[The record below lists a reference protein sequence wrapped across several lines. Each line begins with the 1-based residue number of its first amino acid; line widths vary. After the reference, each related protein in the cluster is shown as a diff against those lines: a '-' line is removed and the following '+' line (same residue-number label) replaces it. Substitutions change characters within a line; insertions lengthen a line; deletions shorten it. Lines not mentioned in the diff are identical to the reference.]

1 MKQGKRWIALMLALA
16 MCLSVLPANVLATE
30 LGSEAETTEVAAPE
44 DTSETVEA
52 EEPQM
57 TETGEPDE
65 EPVEDISLSTMAAT
79 SGKCGKNAKWSYN
92 SKTKTLT
99 ISGKGAMYNYSWEEA
114 PPWAGSNRVA
124 YETRHIIV
132 EEGVTKVGS
141 HAFSGIVEMGLSGKE
156 RISRSISLP
165 KSLTSIGAYA
175 FDYYQFVN
183 TITIPENV
191 KSIGKNAFSR
201 TGVKKFQV
209 DSGNKYFTARQ
220 GVLFN
225 KDKTI
230 LVAYPVCNGMK
241 SYTIPSTVEHISGG
255 AFDCGAS
262 GAVAIDDC
270 ELQKIII
277 PHSAETVDE
286 CVFCNIEDGEIYF
299 EGSPPKGLAE
309 AFLFA
314 GVTIYYPKKY
324 ESSWQSVK
332 NVLQK
337 IPDWDSA
344 FEWKTWIPQQ
354 TSKEFNAAIYR
365 ADYYLEEHSS
375 VTENTNFS
383 ADGSPCKILYDA
395 GREKGLANVVA
406 AWKAVT
412 GALDTIDKPSSA
424 IDLMFEKKNM
434 YSAIIFS
441 IFQAE
446 SKNSHTIL
454 QGSDKA
460 VQLSGKLFSYVK
472 KAMKL
477 KFNLDLTKTYDL
489 SKMTKEQKQS
499 LSLIANEWLEDQDSI
514 LKKISGKID
523 LAGDVIKYAK
533 QFADWCDYVATCETL
548 LSMNSYSKQI
558 MSDMYQKAT
567 DADLKAALKDC
578 VSIMDSTETEFYYA
592 MLDKLADEA
601 GKSAVK
607 FGVDKCWSM
616 LKKSAQKMNPYIA
629 VLWKAYETSKG
640 FCNGLLSTDKISE
653 QYCKMGILVNTEDLL
668 RSVYGDIKKSYN
680 ANKNVRNAKMLN
692 RVVRLAYVC
701 RKVDCKYADNFVETV
716 DDAVISNLLYA
727 FNSGNTKELRRQIDS
742 IYVGT
747 DNGYW
752 DVNNGWIES
761 LKKTYPDEY
770 TKYKKW
776 LGYVLRK
783 CPIELSYKKCVYT
796 GKGKK
801 PSVTVSRNSLR
812 LKEGTHYKVAYE
824 NNVEIGRAK
833 VIVTGV
839 GNYHGKI
846 TISFRI
852 IPKEPTLVGVTNA
865 KGKKLNII
873 WSKIDYV
880 DGYEIQYA
888 LDSNF
893 KNAKKKVAKKAKT
906 VKKTIKG
913 LKKGKKYYVRIR
925 TYKKEKKTK
934 LDYYS
939 KWSKTKTVTIKK

>member
-1 MKQGKRWIALMLALA
+1 M
-16 MCLSVLPANVLATE
+16 
-30 LGSEAETTEVAAPE
+30 
-44 DTSETVEA
+44 
-52 EEPQM
+52 
-57 TETGEPDE
+57 
-65 EPVEDISLSTMAAT
+65 
-79 SGKCGKNAKWSYN
+79 
-92 SKTKTLT
+92 
-99 ISGKGAMYNYSWEEA
+99 
-114 PPWAGSNRVA
+114 
-124 YETRHIIV
+124 
-132 EEGVTKVGS
+132 
-141 HAFSGIVEMGLSGKE
+141 
-156 RISRSISLP
+156 
-165 KSLTSIGAYA
+165 
-175 FDYYQFVN
+175 
-183 TITIPENV
+183 
-191 KSIGKNAFSR
+191 
-201 TGVKKFQV
+201 
-209 DSGNKYFTARQ
+209 
-220 GVLFN
+220 
-225 KDKTI
+225 
-230 LVAYPVCNGMK
+230 
-241 SYTIPSTVEHISGG
+241 
-255 AFDCGAS
+255 
-262 GAVAIDDC
+262 
-270 ELQKIII
+270 
-277 PHSAETVDE
+277 
-286 CVFCNIEDGEIYF
+286 
-299 EGSPPKGLAE
+299 
-309 AFLFA
+309 
-314 GVTIYYPKKY
+314 
-324 ESSWQSVK
+324 
-332 NVLQK
+332 
-337 IPDWDSA
+337 
-344 FEWKTWIPQQ
+344 
-354 TSKEFNAAIYR
+354 
-365 ADYYLEEHSS
+365 
-375 VTENTNFS
+375 
-383 ADGSPCKILYDA
+383 
-395 GREKGLANVVA
+395 
-406 AWKAVT
+406 
-412 GALDTIDKPSSA
+412 
-424 IDLMFEKKNM
+424 
-434 YSAIIFS
+434 
-441 IFQAE
+441 
-446 SKNSHTIL
+446 
-454 QGSDKA
+454 
-460 VQLSGKLFSYVK
+460 
-472 KAMKL
+472 
-477 KFNLDLTKTYDL
+477 
-489 SKMTKEQKQS
+489 
-499 LSLIANEWLEDQDSI
+499 
-514 LKKISGKID
+514 KKISGKID

-548 LSMNSYSKQI
+548 LSMNCYSKQI
-558 MSDMYQKAT
+558 MADMYQKAT

-578 VSIMDSTETEFYYA
+578 VSIMDSTEIEFYYA

-616 LKKSAQKMNPYIA
+616 LKKAAQKMNPYIA

-701 RKVDCKYADNFVETV
+701 RKVDCRYADNFVETV

-742 IYVGT
+742 IYVGA

-761 LKKTYPDEY
+761 LKKAYPDEY

-796 GKGKK
+796 GKEKK
-801 PSVTVSRNSLR
+801 PSVTVSGNSSR

-852 IPKEPTLVGVTNA
+852 IPKEPTLVSVTNA

>member
-1 MKQGKRWIALMLALA
+1 MNRRKRLTALMLALA
-16 MCLSVLPANVLATE
+16 MCLSVLPASVLATE
-30 LGSEAETTEVAAPE
+30 LGSEAEAVEVAAPE
-44 DTSETVEA
+44 DTSEAAEA
-52 EEPQM
+52 EEPQAAE
-57 TETGEPDE
+57 TEEPDE
-65 EPVEDISLSTMAAT
+65 APVEDISPSTMAAT

-99 ISGKGAMYNYSWEEA
+99 ISGKGAMYNYSWDKD
-114 PPWAGSNRVA
+114 PPWADNNQIV
-124 YETRHIIV
+124 EQTRHIVVKEGITRIGNMAFECIG
-132 EEGVTKVGS
+132 EEGMTRKDG
-141 HAFSGIVEMGLSGKE
+141 
-156 RISRSISLP
+156 ISRSISLP

-175 FDYYQFVN
+175 FASYQFVN
-183 TITIPENV
+183 TITIPKNV
-191 KSIGKNAFSR
+191 KSIGGRAFSS

-209 DSGNKYFTARQ
+209 DSENKYFTAQQ

-225 KDKTI
+225 RDKTI

-255 AFDCGAS
+255 AFDCGSGGAS
-262 GAVAIDDC
+262 LIDGC
-270 ELQKIII
+270 KLRKIVI
-277 PHSAETVDE
+277 PYSVETVDE
-286 CVFCNIEDGEIYF
+286 YVFVGIDGEIYF
-299 EGSPPKGLAE
+299 EGNPPKGLSE
-309 AFLFA
+309 AFDFA
-314 GVTIYYPKKY
+314 WITIYYPKEY
-324 ESSWQSVK
+324 VSNWQSVK
-332 NVLQK
+332 KALQEVE
-337 IPDWDSA
+337 DDGDSA
-344 FEWKTWIPQQ
+344 FEWKTWTPQQ

-375 VTENTNFS
+375 ITENTNFS

-499 LSLIANEWLEDQDSI
+499 LFLIANEWLEDQDSI

-742 IYVGT
+742 IYVGA